1 MAGKNMQKARFT
13 LTGITP
19 LLMHADNVEAA
30 STLDVWRKDKKNK
43 NMSVKGDDRSPP
55 WTWQTYLYID
65 DEGFIAMPADNVMVA
80 IRQAGTQII
89 LRGQK
94 TFKEITQSGLL
105 IPRDNLEFTNAG
117 RRIEVADFVA
127 NRDADFAA
135 HKKMAADAGFDL
147 LVKRAKVGQ
156 AKHVRVRPIF
166 RSWKVSGE
174 VQILADE
181 ITIDRLRELFEIAGS
196 VGLCDWRPG
205 CKTPGTYGQFEATVS
220 KV

>member
-1 MAGKNMQKARFT
+1 MAGKNIQKARFT

-30 STLDVWRKDKKNK
+30 STLDVWRKDSKNK

-55 WTWQTYLYID
+55 WTWQTYVYID
-65 DEGFIAMPADNVMVA
+65 DEGLIAMPADNLMVA
-80 IRQAGTQII
+80 IRQAGAKMI
-89 LRGQK
+89 LKGQK

-105 IPRDNLEFTNAG
+105 IARDNLEFINAD
-117 RRIEVADFVA
+117 RQIEMADFVA
-127 NRDADFAA
+127 NRDADFVT
-135 HKKMAADAGFDL
+135 HKKMAAVAGFGLD
-147 LVKRAKVGQ
+147 VRRAKVGP

-174 VQILADE
+174 IQILADE
-181 ITIDRLRELFEIAGS
+181 ITLDRLSELFEIAGS
-196 VGLCDWRPG
+196 VGLGDWRPG
-205 CKTPGTYGQFEATVS
+205 CKTPGSYGQFEAKVS

>member
-1 MAGKNMQKARFT
+1 MGFTKVRTARFT
-13 LTGITP
+13 IKGITP

-30 STLDVWRKDKKNK
+30 STLADWRSDKANKNK
-43 NMSVKGDDRSPP
+43 SVKGDDRSPA
-55 WTWQTYLYID
+55 WTWQTYLYL
-65 DEGFIAMPADNVMVA
+65 DEQGNIAMPADNLMVA

-89 LRGQK
+89 LKGQK

-105 IPRDNLEFTNAG
+105 IPKDNLYFANAG
-117 RRIEVADFVA
+117 RQISAATFVE
-127 NRDADFAA
+127 NRDADFAE

-166 RSWKVSGE
+166 RSWEVSGE
-174 VQILADE
+174 IQMLADE
-181 ITIDRLRELFEIAGS
+181 ITLERLQELFEIAGS

-205 CKTPGTYGQFEATVS
+205 CKTPGSYGQFEARVT
-220 KV
+220 KA